1 MKIKIIFTISL
12 IIISNLYCQ
21 TRVSVGNRV
30 GYSSFSSSSPS
41 IDGYVLAFYTQIDQA
56 LFEEVYP
63 RVAVQ
68 LMKEINSIIPSDKT
82 PYYPQLVSL
91 AFSGVTAQYF
101 DSRIYLEESVGVI
114 LVNDKTFI
122 DRNSWNYGVELSFLA
137 GLDMRNFNLQGWQ
150 TGIGAQ
156 YGLTLNGHLPS
167 FLNFYLQFQYNF

>member
-1 MKIKIIFTISL
+1 MKIKIIL
-12 IIISNLYCQ
+12 IFCVILISNLDCQ
-21 TRVSVGNRV
+21 TRFSIGSKI

-41 IDGYVLAFYTQIDQA
+41 IEGYVFSLYAQIDEP

-68 LMKEINSIIPSDKT
+68 LMKEINSIIPSDRT

-91 AFSGVTAQYF
+91 SFSGVTAQYF
-101 DSRIYLEESVGVI
+101 DSRIYLEESVGI
-114 LVNDKTFI
+114 MLVNDKTFI

-137 GLDMRNFNLQGWQ
+137 GIDMRNFNLQGWQ
-150 TGIGAQ
+150 TGIGAE
-156 YGLTLNGHLPS
+156 YGLTFNGQLPS